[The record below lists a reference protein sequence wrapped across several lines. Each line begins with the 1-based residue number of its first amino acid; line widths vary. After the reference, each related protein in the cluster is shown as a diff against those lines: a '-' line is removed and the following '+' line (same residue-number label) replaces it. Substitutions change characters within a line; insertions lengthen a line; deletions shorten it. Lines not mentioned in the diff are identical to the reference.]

1 MYQRALAG
9 YEKALGPGH
18 SNTRMASK
26 SLEALTSLGATRPRK
41 RDTLLKILRRK

>member
-18 SNTRMASK
+18 SMTRMLSQSLAS
-26 SLEALTSLGATRPRK
+26 LATFGAGRPRK
-41 RDTLLKILRRK
+41 RDTLYKILRRK